1 MLNKQVMSFNT
12 FEETVETVER
22 KAYVGAKESNSVV
35 EYIGF
40 NSPKETVEVVNHTA
54 EAKRDTASKKVFVLA
69 ILAGGY
75 IAMGS
80 LLALIVGGAMPGLA
94 QTNPGLQK
102 FFFGA
107 VFPLGLIL
115 CAVAG
120 AELFTGNTAYF
131 IPSVLS
137 KRMSVKVPL
146 KNWAI
151 VYVGNFIGSIIVAY
165 FLVYLTEVIM
175 HSPSMDSAIKIA
187 IAKTSNPFYKTF
199 LKGIACNWMVALA
212 MWLAYA
218 AKDITGKIL
227 GIWFPVMAFVAMGFE
242 HCVANMFFIP
252 VAIFHGAD
260 ITWMDFIVKNLIP
273 ATLGNIVGG
282 GLFVG
287 TAYWYTYDK
296 K

>member
-1 MLNKQVMSFNT
+1 MSFQ
-12 FEETVETVER
+12 ETTDVIEVQ
-22 KAYVGAKESNSVV
+22 KHAPIVKVQQ
-35 EYIGF
+35 GF
-40 NSPKETVEVVNHTA
+40 NSPAETVLVVNHTA
-54 EAKRDTASKKVFVLA
+54 EAKDKTPAKKLFVLA
-69 ILAGGY
+69 LLAGGY

-94 QTNPGLQK
+94 QSNPGLQK

-131 IPSVLS
+131 VPSVLS
-137 KRMSVKVPL
+137 KRMSIKVPL
-146 KNWAI
+146 KNWSI
-151 VYVGNFIGSIIVAY
+151 VYIGNFIGSLIVAY
-165 FLVYLTEVIM
+165 FLVYLTGALLN
-175 HSPSMDSAIKIA
+175 SPSVDSAINIA

-282 GLFVG
+282 ALFVG
-287 TAYWYTYDK
+287 TSYWYVFDK

>member
-1 MLNKQVMSFNT
+1 MSYQDIN
-12 FEETVETVER
+12 EII
-22 KAYVGAKESNSVV
+22 KVGKPNSKTSIKEQN
-35 EYIGF
+35 GF
-40 NSPKETVEVVNHTA
+40 NSPKETVEVINHTA
-54 EAKRDTASKKVFVLA
+54 ESKEKTPIKKVFVLA

-137 KRMSVKVPL
+137 KRMSFKVPL
-146 KNWAI
+146 KNWGI
-151 VYVGNFIGSIIVAY
+151 VYVGNFFGSLIVAY
-165 FLVYLTEVIM
+165 FLVYLTGALLN
-175 HSPSMDSAIKIA
+175 SPSVDSAINIA

-218 AKDITGKIL
+218 AKDVAGKIL

-282 GLFVG
+282 ALFVG
-287 TAYWYTYDK
+287 TSYWYVYDK